1 MIMKNKE
8 KIPEERNETIRQE
21 ILRLLECSELTIGE
35 LSKEIGKSE
44 KELYD
49 HLEHLLGFKTLV
61 IIPAECL
68 KCGYIFE
75 KRKKT
80 KKPSKCPKC
89 RGTYIKEPMFTAAKP
104 QVNRSA

>member
-1 MIMKNKE
+1 MKNQE

-49 HLEHLLGFKTLV
+49 HLEHLLGFKSLV

-75 KRKKT
+75 TRKKT
-80 KKPSKCPKC
+80 KKPGKCPKC
-89 RGTYIKEPMFTAAKP
+89 RGTYIEEPMFTTAKP
-104 QVNRSA
+104 

>member
-1 MIMKNKE
+1 MKAQE
-8 KIPEERNETIRQE
+8 KIPEERNVTIRQE
-21 ILRLLECSELTIGE
+21 VLKLLEYGELTVGE

-49 HLEHLLGFKTLV
+49 HLEHLLESNSLV

-75 KRKKT
+75 KREKV
-80 KKPSKCPKC
+80 KKPGRCPECK
-89 RGTYIKEPMFTAAKP
+89 GTYIKQPMFTT
-104 QVNRSA
+104 Q

>member
-1 MIMKNKE
+1 MKNKE

-35 LSKEIGKSE
+35 LSKEIGQSE

-49 HLEHLLGFKTLV
+49 HLEHLLGFKSLV
-61 IIPAECL
+61 LIPAVCL

-75 KRKKT
+75 KREKI
-80 KKPSKCPKC
+80 KKPGKCPKC
-89 RGTYIKEPMFTAAKP
+89 RGTYIEAPMFTIAKP
-104 QVNRSA
+104 